1 MKRWFSSL
9 LIVGLVG
16 ALLIGCSNSNTT
28 ETQKAPEN
36 TRTIKHAMGETKVP
50 KDPKR
55 VVVLTNEGLEAV
67 LSLGIKPVGAVE
79 SFQGNPWYP
88 HLTKQLEGV
97 TVVGD
102 EHQPNLEKILSLKP
116 DLIIGNKMRQEKV
129 YDQLN
134 KIAPTV
140 FAEDLRGDWKKNFT
154 FYSQALNKEEV
165 GKAKLAE
172 YDAKVAK
179 VRENAG
185 DLLNQK
191 VSMIRFMPG
200 KTRIYQQQTFSGV
213 LLKDVGFARPELQ
226 NQDSF
231 SLEVGRER
239 IPDMDGD
246 ILFYFTYNDKK
257 SPNQGTDR
265 EQEFLK
271 DPLWQN
277 LNAVKNKRA
286 FKVDDIIWN
295 TAGGYQAAM
304 IMLDQ
309 LNDFVTQLKA
319 K

>member
-16 ALLIGCSNSNTT
+16 ALLIGCSNTSTT
-28 ETQKAPEN
+28 ESEKAPEN

-50 KDPKR
+50 QDPKR

-67 LSLGIKPVGAVE
+67 LALGIKPVGTVE
-79 SFQGNPWYP
+79 SFTGDPWYP
-88 HLTKQLEGV
+88 HLAKQLESV
-97 TVVGD
+97 TPVGD
-102 EHQPNLEKILSLKP
+102 ELQPNLEKILSLKP
-116 DLIIGNKMRQEKV
+116 DLIIGNKMRQEKI
-129 YDQLN
+129 YDQLS

-140 FAEDLRGDWKKNFT
+140 FAEDLRGDWKVNFT
-154 FYSQALNKEEV
+154 FYSQALNKEET

-185 DLLNQK
+185 DMLQQK
-191 VSMIRFMPG
+191 ISMIRFMPG

-213 LLKDVGFARPELQ
+213 ILKEVGFARPELQ

-231 SLEVGRER
+231 TLEVGRER

-257 SPNQGTDR
+257 TPTQGTDR

-277 LNAVKNKRA
+277 LNAVKNNHA